1 MEHSVLLIFSV
12 SSSQKVLIDHNEKAQ
27 LFIGAGNKTAGET
40 KDTMKILVIPTT
52 DWIRH
57 PVPNRLNFIFDNLAW
72 EHDVYVLHFGLKRF
86 SKLEARETKC
96 RLLNANWIKVED
108 PALYYL
114 LNFPYH
120 LWKIRHIVKKL
131 DIDVILSTNILPSF
145 AANFA
150 GAPVVFDYLD
160 HLEESASIYYPG
172 SALGEVVKH
181 VVSFITRFNLRQARS
196 VITVTRELS
205 EFLQGLGIKDIA
217 VIPNGVDTTVLRPLP
232 MEQAKKS
239 LGLKGT
245 VLGYV
250 GSLEHWVDL
259 ETVVSA
265 LLHLDATLLV
275 VGPGLFTDYG
285 KGIKKMAEDLG
296 IRDRIVFTGAV
307 KYAELSGYISAM
319 DIGLNPLK
327 MMKKNE
333 YAAGGK
339 VFNYL
344 ACGRPVLSSRMI
356 SLERLLGDEIY
367 YYDDVESFIL
377 QEKRM
382 LASGNNEQKHIAVA
396 KRYDWRGIAYNYA
409 RILEDTS

>member
-1 MEHSVLLIFSV
+1 
-12 SSSQKVLIDHNEKAQ
+12 
-27 LFIGAGNKTAGET
+27 
-40 KDTMKILVIPTT
+40 MKILVIPTT

-57 PVPNRLNFIFDNLAW
+57 PVPNRLNFIFDFLAD

-86 SKLEARETKC
+86 SELPARETKC
-96 RLLNANWIKVED
+96 QLVEASWINVED

-120 LWKIRHIVKKL
+120 LWKIRNIVKSL

-150 GAPVVFDYLD
+150 HSPVVFDYLD

-172 SALGEVVKH
+172 SALGEIVKQVVGL
-181 VVSFITRFNLRQARS
+181 ITRYNLRTAHS
-196 VITVTRELS
+196 VITVTKELS
-205 EFLQGLGIKDIA
+205 EFLRDQGIKDITI
-217 VIPNGVDTTVLRPLP
+217 IPNGVDTGVLKP
-232 MEQAKKS
+232 MPMQEAKNS
-239 LGLKGT
+239 LGLTGV

-265 LLHLDATLLV
+265 MPQIDATLLV

-285 KGIKKMAEDLG
+285 DRIKKMAEDLG
-296 IRDRIVFTGAV
+296 VKDRIVFTGAV
-307 KYAELSGYISAM
+307 EYALLSRYISAM

-356 SLERLLGDEIY
+356 SLERLLGEEIY
-367 YYDDVESFIL
+367 YYDDAESFIVQVKKVL
-377 QEKRM
+377 AADSEEMKYRSLAEK
-382 LASGNNEQKHIAVA
+382 
-396 KRYDWRGIAYNYA
+396 YDWREIAHSYEKVLQRA
-409 RILEDTS
+409 SHLEAK

>member
-1 MEHSVLLIFSV
+1 
-12 SSSQKVLIDHNEKAQ
+12 
-27 LFIGAGNKTAGET
+27 
-40 KDTMKILVIPTT
+40 MKILVIPTT

-57 PVPNRLNFIFDNLAW
+57 PVPNRLNFIFDSLAE

-86 SKLEARETKC
+86 SNLEARETKC
-96 RLLNANWIKVED
+96 RLLNASWIKVED
-108 PALYYL
+108 PSLYYL

-120 LWKIRHIVKKL
+120 LWKIRSIVKKL

-150 GAPVVFDYLD
+150 HTLVVFDYLD

-172 SALGEVVKH
+172 SALGEIVKQ
-181 VVSFITRFNLRQARS
+181 VVSLITRFNLRHARC
-196 VITVTRELS
+196 VITVTKELS
-205 EFLQGLGIKDIA
+205 EFLRDQGIKDIT
-217 VIPNGVDTTVLRPLP
+217 VIPNGVDTKLLRPLP
-232 MEQAKKS
+232 MQEAKNS
-239 LGLKGT
+239 LGLKGV

-265 LLHLDATLLV
+265 LPYIDATLLV

-285 KGIKKMAEDLG
+285 STIKKMAEDLG
-296 IRDRIVFTGAV
+296 VANRVVFTGGMP
-307 KYAELSGYISAM
+307 YSELSRYISAM

-356 SLERLLGDEIY
+356 ALEKLLGDAIY
-367 YYDDVESFIL
+367 YYDNAESFIMQTKMIL
-377 QEKRM
+377 RSEIDSEKNRRI
-382 LASGNNEQKHIAVA
+382 AEQ
-396 KRYDWRGIAYNYA
+396 YDWRKIAEVYEKVLQ
-409 RILEDTS
+409 RQI

>member
-1 MEHSVLLIFSV
+1 
-12 SSSQKVLIDHNEKAQ
+12 
-27 LFIGAGNKTAGET
+27 
-40 KDTMKILVIPTT
+40 MKILVIPTT

-57 PVPNRLNFIFDNLAW
+57 PVPNRLNFIFDNLAE
-72 EHDVYVLHFGLKRF
+72 EHDVYVLHFGLLRF
-86 SKLEARETKC
+86 SQLAARETKC
-96 RLLNANWIKVED
+96 RLVAASWINVED
-108 PALYYL
+108 PSLYYL

-150 GAPVVFDYLD
+150 HPPVVFDYLD

-172 SALGEVVKH
+172 SALGDIVKQ
-181 VVSFITRFNLRQARS
+181 VVSLITRYNLRTAHS
-196 VITVTRELS
+196 VITVTKELS
-205 EFLQGLGIKDIA
+205 AFLQDLGIKDIT
-217 VIPNGVDTTVLRPLP
+217 VIPNGVDTKLLSPLP
-232 MEQAKKS
+232 MQEAKKS
-239 LGLKGT
+239 LGLTGV

-259 ETVVSA
+259 ESVVSA
-265 LLHLDATLLV
+265 MPHLDATLLV

-285 KGIKKMAEDLG
+285 DEIKKMAKDLG
-296 IRDRIVFTGAV
+296 VLDRIIFTGAV
-307 KYAELSGYISAM
+307 EYALLSRYISAM

-356 SLERLLGDEIY
+356 SLEKLLGDEIY
-367 YYDDVESFIL
+367 YYDDVESFIMQVKKIL
-377 QEKRM
+377 AAGDSEKRYRS
-382 LASGNNEQKHIAVA
+382 LAMK
-396 KRYDWRGIAYNYA
+396 YDWREMAQRYEEVLRNA
-409 RILEDTS
+409 A

>member
-1 MEHSVLLIFSV
+1 
-12 SSSQKVLIDHNEKAQ
+12 
-27 LFIGAGNKTAGET
+27 
-40 KDTMKILVIPTT
+40 MKILVIPTT

-57 PVPNRLNFIFDNLAW
+57 PVPNRLNFIFDILA
-72 EHDVYVLHFGLKRF
+72 EKHDIYVLHFGLKRF
-86 SKLEARETKC
+86 SNLEARETKC
-96 RLLNANWIKVED
+96 RLVEASWIKVDD
-108 PALYYL
+108 PSLYYL

-120 LWKIRHIVKKL
+120 LWKIRSIVKKQ

-150 GAPVVFDYLD
+150 HSPVVFDYLD

-172 SALGEVVKH
+172 SALGEIVKQ
-181 VVSFITRFNLRQARS
+181 VVSLITKYNLRHAHS
-196 VITVTRELS
+196 VITITRELS
-205 EFLQGLGIKDIA
+205 EFLRDQGIKDIA
-217 VIPNGVDTTVLRPLP
+217 VIPNGVDTKLLKPLS
-232 MEQAKKS
+232 MQEAKKS
-239 LGLKGT
+239 LGLTGV

-265 LLHLDATLLV
+265 LPHIDATLLV

-285 KGIKKMAEDLG
+285 STIKKMAEDLG
-296 IRDRIVFTGAV
+296 VKDRIVFTGAV
-307 KYAELSGYISAM
+307 KYAELSRYISAM

-356 SLERLLGDEIY
+356 SLEKLLGDEIY
-367 YYDDVESFIL
+367 YYDDVESFTL
-377 QEKRM
+377 QVKNVLAAGIDEKRYRS
-382 LASGNNEQKHIAVA
+382 LAEK
-396 KRYDWRGIAYNYA
+396 YDWRNISQHYEQA
-409 RILEDTS
+409 LERVLGERASK

>member
-1 MEHSVLLIFSV
+1 
-12 SSSQKVLIDHNEKAQ
+12 
-27 LFIGAGNKTAGET
+27 
-40 KDTMKILVIPTT
+40 MKILVIPTT

-57 PVPNRLNFIFDNLAW
+57 PVPNRLNFIFDILAE
-72 EHDVYVLHFGLKRF
+72 EHDVHVLHFNLKRF
-86 SKLEARETKC
+86 KNLEPRKTKC
-96 RLLNANWIKVED
+96 QLVETSAIEAQD
-108 PALYYL
+108 PSLYYL
-114 LNFPYH
+114 LNFLYH
-120 LWKIRHIVKKL
+120 LWKIRYIVKSK

-150 GAPVVFDYLD
+150 GIPVVFDYLD

-172 SALGEVVKH
+172 SLLGEIIRR
-181 VVSFITRFNLRQARS
+181 VVSIITRYNLRHARS
-196 VITVTRELS
+196 VITVTNELS
-205 EFLQGLGIKDIA
+205 IFLQNLGIKNIT
-217 VIPNGVDTTVLRPLP
+217 VIPNGVDTNVLRPLP
-232 MEQAKKS
+232 MDEAKKS

-265 LLHLDATLLV
+265 LPSLDVMLLV

-285 KGIKKMAEDLG
+285 SLIKKQAQDLG
-296 IRDRIVFTGAV
+296 VSDRVIFTGAV
-307 KYAELSGYISAM
+307 KYSELSRYISAM

-344 ACGRPVLSSRMI
+344 ACSRPVLSSRMV
-356 SLERLLGDEIY
+356 SLEKLLGDGIY

-377 QEKRM
+377 QTKMILGKRQEMEKNR
-382 LASGNNEQKHIAVA
+382 SIAIM
-396 KRYDWRGIAYNYA
+396 YDWRKIAGTYEIALRNA
-409 RILEDTS
+409 I

>member
-1 MEHSVLLIFSV
+1 MHSG
-12 SSSQKVLIDHNEKAQ
+12 KKK
-27 LFIGAGNKTAGET
+27 GK
-40 KDTMKILVIPTT
+40 MKILVIPTT

-57 PVPNRLNFIFDNLAW
+57 PVPNRLNFIFDTLAE

-86 SKLEARETKC
+86 SNLEARETKC
-96 RLLNANWIKVED
+96 QLLSADWIAVED
-108 PALYYL
+108 PSLYYL

-120 LWKIRHIVKKL
+120 LWKIRSIVRDQ
-131 DIDVILSTNILPSF
+131 DIDVILSANILPSF

-150 GAPVVFDYLD
+150 GAPRVFDYLD

-172 SALGEVVKH
+172 SALGEIVKN
-181 VVSFITRFNLRQARS
+181 VVSFVTKFNLRHAHS
-196 VITVTRELS
+196 VITVTKELS
-205 EFLQGLGIKDIA
+205 EFLQDLGVKDIT
-217 VIPNGVDTTVLRPLP
+217 VIPNGVDTEVLRPEP
-232 MEQAKKS
+232 REEAKKS
-239 LGLKGT
+239 LGLKGV

-265 LLHLDATLLV
+265 LPRLDATLLV

-285 KGIKKMAEDLG
+285 DGIKKMAEDLG
-296 IRDRIVFTGAV
+296 VEKRIVFTGAV
-307 KYAELSGYISAM
+307 KYKELSRYISAM

-327 MMKKNE
+327 MMKKND

-377 QEKRM
+377 QVKRI
-382 LASGNNEQKHIAVA
+382 LASGNNEEEHISIA

-409 RILEDTS
+409 KVLKGAL

>member
-1 MEHSVLLIFSV
+1 
-12 SSSQKVLIDHNEKAQ
+12 
-27 LFIGAGNKTAGET
+27 
-40 KDTMKILVIPTT
+40 MKILVIPTT

-57 PVPNRLNFIFDNLAW
+57 PVPNRLNFIFDNLAQKH
-72 EHDVYVLHFGLKRF
+72 EVYVLHFGLKRF
-86 SKLEARETKC
+86 SKLEARDTRC
-96 RLLNANWIKVED
+96 QLVQADWIRTDD
-108 PALYYL
+108 PSLYYT

-120 LWKIRHIVKKL
+120 LWKIRDLVKSLK
-131 DIDVILSTNILPSF
+131 IDVILSTNILPSF

-172 SALGEVVKH
+172 SALGEIVKL
-181 VVSFITRFNLRQARS
+181 VVSRITRFNLRHARS
-196 VITVTRELS
+196 VITVTKELS
-205 EFLQGLGIKDIA
+205 EFLQGLGVKDIA
-217 VIPNGVDTTVLRPLP
+217 VIPNGVDTEVLRPLP
-232 MEQAKKS
+232 KESAKS
-239 LGLKGT
+239 ELGLKGV

-265 LLHLDATLLV
+265 LPLMDATLLV

-285 KGIKKMAEDLG
+285 EGIKKMAEELG
-296 IRDRIVFTGAV
+296 VRERIVFTGAV
-307 KYAELSGYISAM
+307 KYQELSRYISAM

-344 ACGRPVLSSRMI
+344 SCGRPVLSSRMV

-367 YYDDVESFIL
+367 YYDDVNSFVSQVKKILAAKEDESRYRSL
-377 QEKRM
+377 
-382 LASGNNEQKHIAVA
+382 A
-396 KRYDWRGIAYNYA
+396 KRYDWREISSRYEEV
-409 RILEDTS
+409 LEEALNKQVI